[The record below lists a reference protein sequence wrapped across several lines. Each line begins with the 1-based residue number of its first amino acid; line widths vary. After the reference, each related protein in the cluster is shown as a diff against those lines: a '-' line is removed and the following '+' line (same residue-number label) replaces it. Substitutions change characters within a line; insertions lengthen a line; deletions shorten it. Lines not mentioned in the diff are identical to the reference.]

1 MRFAT
6 IYLNGNL
13 SFAGSMNIKP
23 KTNGEK
29 ANVKQSAISK
39 CRIVPLVRIL
49 RATLLHAMPR

>member
-29 ANVKQSAISK
+29 ANVKQSAICEVSH
-39 CRIVPLVRIL
+39 CPTCPHL